1 MSHWAQ
7 NPSLTEETLFNQFAD
22 SLGFDAF
29 NKDLFRQIAML
40 SIEGVRKGHCCSYAA
55 NSVWWTRDESFS
67 VSYNRNIIKDIISR
81 NVVDKVLA
89 EKQESV
95 AIWNQIEAISKQLQ
109 VDDETLLEAIR
120 VSSTYGRIKY
130 QIIEL
135 LWIMMI
141 EDEYIRQGKSADRV
155 FIAKLLKRYDELWQE
170 WRTLEKENRY
180 CATIYTEL
188 AFRNKEEGSGKELV
202 ERLRSFMN

>member
-1 MSHWAQ
+1 
-7 NPSLTEETLFNQFAD
+7 
-22 SLGFDAF
+22 
-29 NKDLFRQIAML
+29 ML

-55 NSVWWTRDESFS
+55 NSVWWTRDEFFS